1 MMPMLRDQWKRLVVS
16 AALTGIACAVFTAA
30 LTATTRIAVAQGGGR
45 PCFPTM
51 GANPGQVS
59 NFMTYSSS
67 GGPNAPNGPGF
78 YGSFDSKLT
87 YTPRGSRLR
96 FARRESSTDQPRGS
110 NRKPQVDPARSIH
123 LRLQW
128 NRSLLLWS
136 VRCYLPHG
144 LQQEWVKDQL
154 SSSLSFEP
162 R

>member
-87 YTPRGSRLR
+87 YTCDSNGTDPSYCGACDVTSLTDYNKNGSRTNYTPRGINLRFPIRGSRLIG
-96 FARRESSTDQPRGS
+96 RRLAASE
-110 NRKPQVDPARSIH
+110 PQS
-123 LRLQW
+123 
-128 NRSLLLWS
+128 
-136 VRCYLPHG
+136 
-144 LQQEWVKDQL
+144 
-154 SSSLSFEP
+154 
-162 R
+162 